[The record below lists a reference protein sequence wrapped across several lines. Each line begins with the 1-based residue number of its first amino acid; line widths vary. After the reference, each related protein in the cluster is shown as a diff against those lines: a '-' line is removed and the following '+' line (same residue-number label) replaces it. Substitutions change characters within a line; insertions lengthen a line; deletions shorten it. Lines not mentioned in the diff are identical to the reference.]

1 MSWGGFKKRESRCQ
15 RSPRAAIWLY
25 DRRRTGTITLEGRNH
40 HNGIVVNMMMK
51 PEDPAAPTTKIVDTV
66 ALEERL
72 RACVCMVRKKV
83 ILGFVP
89 LFKNTSLHVLVP
101 S

>member
-1 MSWGGFKKRESRCQ
+1 MKVDVREVQGQQS
-15 RSPRAAIWLY
+15 SYMII
-25 DRRRTGTITLEGRNH
+25 DETGTITLEGRNH

-72 RACVCMVRKKV
+72 RACVRMIRRKVIV

-89 LFKNTSLHVLVP
+89 LFKNTSLHALVP

>member
-1 MSWGGFKKRESRCQ
+1 
-15 RSPRAAIWLY
+15 
-25 DRRRTGTITLEGRNH
+25 
-40 HNGIVVNMMMK
+40 MMMK

-72 RACVCMVRKKV
+72 RARARMVRRKV

-89 LFKNTSLHVLVP
+89 LFTKNTSLHVLVP

>member
-1 MSWGGFKKRESRCQ
+1 MKVDVREVQGQQS
-15 RSPRAAIWLY
+15 SYMIV
-25 DRRRTGTITLEGRNH
+25 DELESSHWRGRNH

-51 PEDPAAPTTKIVDTV
+51 SEDPAAPTTKIVDTV

-89 LFKNTSLHVLVP
+89 LFKKHFP
-101 S
+101 SCSGAVVVTYYI

>member
-1 MSWGGFKKRESRCQ
+1 M
-15 RSPRAAIWLY
+15 
-25 DRRRTGTITLEGRNH
+25 
-40 HNGIVVNMMMK
+40 NMMMK

-72 RACVCMVRKKV
+72 RARARMVRKKV

-89 LFKNTSLHVLVP
+89 LFTKNTSLHVLVP

>member
-1 MSWGGFKKRESRCQ
+1 M
-15 RSPRAAIWLY
+15 
-25 DRRRTGTITLEGRNH
+25 
-40 HNGIVVNMMMK
+40 NMIMK
-51 PEDPAAPTTKIVDTV
+51 PEDPSAPTTKIVDTV

-72 RACVCMVRKKV
+72 RACVRMIRRKVIV

-89 LFKNTSLHVLVP
+89 LFKNTSLHALVP